1 MGMVLTVPRY
11 TIAELD
17 EFPPDGNRY
26 ELLDGVLMVT
36 PSPGSPHQGVATRL
50 AVELSIAVQKTGL
63 AHVYAPGAVQDFPF
77 TQLEPDI
84 LVVSSACPPDAPW
97 VDMTEKWLAVE
108 VFSRSSRRYDRD
120 SKRDAYFALGVREVW
135 LVDIGDKSV
144 EVCRAP
150 GGGVV
155 VRDVLEWHLPQLQRM
170 VRIGL
175 NEIFAGLR

>member
-1 MGMVLTVPRY
+1 MGMVLTVPRH

-17 EFPPDGNRY
+17 EFPSDGNRY

-50 AVELSIAVQKTGL
+50 AAELSIAVQKTGL
-63 AHVYAPGAVQDFPF
+63 AHVYAPSAVQYFPF

-84 LVVSSACPPDAPW
+84 LLVSSTCAPDAPW

-120 SKRDAYFALGVREVW
+120 FKRDADFTLGVREVW
-135 LVDIGDKSV
+135 LVDIG

-155 VRDVLEWHLPQLQRM
+155 VRDVIEWHLPQLQRT